1 MSPPDST
8 LEGTPPPA
16 AAEDAPRYTWLQLDA
31 ALPEPS
37 EAERA
42 LFDALLP
49 AAALQA
55 RGAMIASERLLT
67 DTQRWLGQLVDFE
80 RSVPEPGEVVL
91 GYQPAL
97 ARVLASHARRL
108 RALTSSQRLTASELK
123 ARQKSAQK
131 QLSRLVADARQ
142 QYATVLAP
150 LLAASQV
157 DANLHD
163 RVSQLPGRPGQT
175 ALADQLR
182 LLGSL
187 LSTGLRGAQPL
198 RARLA
203 ARKLGEQHVDALR
216 TTRRRPRPPPRR
228 NPGRHPPPTRPPR
241 PRLTAPTGPSSR
253 SWRSSWRCFPAV
265 DARACP
271 CCARSRPRTFF
282 DTLRYRRAPTPPTP

>member
-80 RSVPEPGEVVL
+80 RSVPEPSEVVL

-216 TTRRRPRPPPRR
+216 TTADALVRLLDATRGGTPSNKTTQAEIDRTDGAILTLMEELMALFPRGRREGVPVLRP
-228 NPGRHPPPTRPPR
+228 
-241 PRLTAPTGPSSR
+241 LAS
-253 SWRSSWRCFPAV
+253 
-265 DARACP
+265 
-271 CCARSRPRTFF
+271 RTFF